1 MIQRPFRIWL
11 VAALLAVAA
20 TAASAQP
27 VAPVPAPAKPATT
40 KPSGSDI
47 IPNLRLIDG
56 DIDSVLSML
65 EMLSGRS
72 IIRPA
77 SLPTTTYTI
86 DIKRPIPRS
95 EAIQVIET
103 VLSLNNIGVT
113 PMGDHYFKV
122 VALAALKTEAPQ
134 LISGSTLGLFPSGR
148 VAAKLFQP
156 KYLRIEDFQQ
166 QINGLVSPGVGGA
179 IVPFP
184 KANALLVTDTISNLQ
199 RIETLMDKLD
209 KPAPEPKFYTLKFAK
224 ASDLVQ
230 KIQLIMQNPTL
241 QGQLGAT
248 PTITAD
254 DRTNQV
260 ILVAEPQQRKFFDD
274 LIARLDIKADPN
286 TRTDVIYLKHANA
299 KDVASLLT
307 QVISGQNNAAQK
319 IGAQSEIARPQAGP
333 PTNLAAAQAAHI
345 QALTPSTAF
354 SSIVTVLADE
364 RTNSVI
370 VNGTQD
376 DIRLI
381 KQLVDKVDIILPQVR
396 IEVVIAEVNLTKNE
410 QSGIDALG
418 LQVVNNKLVGI
429 AGSTFG
435 FGVGGSTTSSSGS
448 SGSSSSSS
456 SSAVTPSGF
465 ATLGRTSHDG
475 YSLTA
480 ILGIN
485 SNPVFSNATILSV
498 PTIVTTHNKKAMIN
512 VGEQDPV
519 ISSYVNTGTN
529 ATSTIGTGYMSNVN
543 YKDIGIQLTVTP
555 LIGDDGSVQMDIQQT
570 VNDVIGQV
578 MIDGNDQPK
587 IGTREMDSFVTAKSG
602 DIIVLGGL
610 QRESDTTSRSRLG
623 PIPWIGDLLGTHA
636 KTHERSDLIFFLRPV
651 VLTNTPADNVNA
663 LKRVDKMTIKNDVN
677 RALNPNAP
685 PPPEKKHLFPFLHSD

>member
-1 MIQRPFRIWL
+1 MILRPFRIWL
-11 VAALLAVAA
+11 VVALLGV
-20 TAASAQP
+20 AASAQP
-27 VAPVPAPAKPATT
+27 QAPTPAPVPQANAN
-40 KPSGSDI
+40 PSGADI

-72 IIRPA
+72 IIRPS

-209 KPAPEPKFYTLKFAK
+209 KPAPEPKFYTLKYAK

-230 KIQLIMQNPTL
+230 KVQMIMQNPTL

-274 LIARLDIKADPN
+274 LISRLDIKADPN

-319 IGAQSEIARPQAGP
+319 LGAQAEIARPQAPGVP
-333 PTNLAAAQAAHI
+333 NTTQ
-345 QALTPSTAF
+345 TPHSATSSSSF
-354 SSIVTVLADE
+354 SSIVTVIADD
-364 RTNSVI
+364 RTNSVV

-376 DIRLI
+376 DIRLV
-381 KQLVDKVDIILPQVR
+381 KNLVNKVDVILPQVR
-396 IEVVIAEVNLTKNE
+396 IEVVIAEVKLSDNNQT
-410 QSGIDALG
+410 GIDALG
-418 LQVVNNKLVGI
+418 LVVDSDRLVGFT
-429 AGSTFG
+429 GSTAG
-435 FGVGGSTTSSSGS
+435 LSVGGLSKGVDTNGNPTYSSGTYAGINRTAGGYTL
-448 SGSSSSSS
+448 SG
-456 SSAVTPSGF
+456 
-465 ATLGRTSHDG
+465 
-475 YSLTA
+475 
-480 ILGIN
+480 ILGI
-485 SNPVFSNATILSV
+485 STTPRFSAANILSA
-498 PTIVTTHNKKAMIN
+498 PTIVTTHNKKAEIK
-512 VGEQDPV
+512 VVEQRPV
-519 ISSYVNTGTN
+519 ISSYQNTAIGATGT
-529 ATSTIGTGYMSNVN
+529 TGTVGTGYLSNIS
-543 YKDIGIQLTVTP
+543 YKDIGITLDVTP
-555 LIGDDGSVQMDIQQT
+555 LIGDDGSVQMDIKL
-570 VNDVIGQV
+570 DVSDPLTDV
-578 MIDGNDQPK
+578 TIDGNSQPD
-587 IGTREMDSFVTAKSG
+587 IETRSTNSFITVKSG
-602 DIIVLGGL
+602 QIAVLGGL
-610 QRESDTTSRSRLG
+610 QKTEYKKGTNRLG
-623 PIPWIGDLLGTHA
+623 PIPFIGDLLGTRTKYKA
-636 KTHERSDLIFFLRPV
+636 RTDLIFFIRPTI
-651 VLTNTPADNVNA
+651 LTNTASDNRDAMNQ
-663 LKRVDKMTIKNDVN
+663 M
-677 RALNPNAP
+677 
-685 PPPEKKHLFPFLHSD
+685 KKLSINKDLQLTLHPDQKEQPKAKPKFHLPFLH

>member
-319 IGAQSEIARPQAGP
+319 IGAQSEISRPQANNRGP
-333 PTNLAAAQAAHI
+333 ANLAQAASI
-345 QALTPSTAF
+345 QAASPSTSF

-381 KQLVDKVDIILPQVR
+381 KQLVDKIDVILPQVR
-396 IEVVIAEVNLTKNE
+396 IEVVVAEVKLTNNF
-410 QSGIDALG
+410 QSGIDELG
-418 LQVVNNKLVGI
+418 LQLQGNRLVGF
-429 AGSTFG
+429 AGSTAG
-435 FGVGGSTTSSSGS
+435 LAVGGGAASGS
-448 SGSSSSSS
+448 TGSSST
-456 SSAVTPSGF
+456 TPSGF
-465 ATLGRTSHDG
+465 ASLDHPGYTLSG
-475 YSLTA
+475 
-480 ILGIN
+480 ILGL
-485 SNPVFSNATILSV
+485 STTPRFSMANILSD
-498 PTIVTTHNKKAMIN
+498 PTIVTTHNKKATIK
-512 VGEQDPV
+512 VVEQRPV
-519 ISSYVNTGTN
+519 ISSYQNTAVGTN
-529 ATSTIGTGYMSNVN
+529 TVGSGYLSNVS
-543 YKDIGIQLTVTP
+543 YKDIGITLTVTP
-555 LIGDDGSVQMDIQQT
+555 LIGDDGSVQMDIDQT
-570 VNDVIGQV
+570 VSDPLADVI
-578 MIDGNDQPK
+578 IDGNAQPD
-587 IGTREMDSFVTAKSG
+587 IETRSTTSFVTVHSG
-602 DIIVLGGL
+602 QIVVLGGL
-610 QRESDTTSRSRLG
+610 QKTERRRSTSRLG
-623 PIPWIGDLLGTHA
+623 PIPFIGDLLGTRT
-636 KTHERSDLIFFLRPV
+636 KSTTRTDLIFFIRPTI
-651 VLTNTPADNVNA
+651 LTNP
-663 LKRVDKMTIKNDVN
+663 DKDDQGAMKTISRLPIREDVEGI
-677 RALNPNAP
+677 LGKKIP
-685 PPPEKKHLFPFLHSD
+685 PPPSKKPFWQLFKKD